1 MIMQTDYKSKYF
13 SILGDSIS
21 TLAGYNPQGYEVF
34 YKWDKMLQ
42 AGIFEAKDTW
52 WGKVID
58 ELGGK
63 LLINDAFSGSL
74 VCKHPESEIESHG
87 CSDLRTS
94 HLGSG
99 DISPDVIMIFLGIN
113 DWGWGICVESNDAEE
128 DLSVFSI
135 AYDIMIKKVKKNY
148 PNADIWCMTLPR
160 SFCSGMPAFSPPERF
175 TGGSFEEYCQA
186 IQNIARLNNV
196 KLIDIYK
203 PDSPYDTIDGYHPTR
218 QGMMTIAGDVLAAI
232 TNEDCK

>member
-63 LLINDAFSGSL
+63 LLINA
-74 VCKHPESEIESHG
+74 
-87 CSDLRTS
+87 
-94 HLGSG
+94 
-99 DISPDVIMIFLGIN
+99 
-113 DWGWGICVESNDAEE
+113 
-128 DLSVFSI
+128 
-135 AYDIMIKKVKKNY
+135 
-148 PNADIWCMTLPR
+148 
-160 SFCSGMPAFSPPERF
+160 
-175 TGGSFEEYCQA
+175 
-186 IQNIARLNNV
+186 NIRRARLSHTAV
-196 KLIDIYK
+196 VILEQVISARVIFY
-203 PDSPYDTIDGYHPTR
+203 P
-218 QGMMTIAGDVLAAI
+218 MLL
-232 TNEDCK
+232 